1 MWLKMWKWVIKCSF
15 ICFHEP
21 LERQEQQN
29 QQPKEMHRVDEAKGV
44 GLL

>member
-1 MWLKMWKWVIKCSF
+1 MAENVEVGNKVLIKC
-15 ICFHEP
+15 FHKP